1 MQFSIITVTLNAGA
15 VIERTLQS
23 IAMQRNTSY
32 ELIIIDGVSTD
43 DTLKVCQQYDKIV
56 SKVIVEQDNG
66 IYDAMNKGI
75 DHAQGEYCLFLNA
88 GDELYSK
95 DTLSLVAAHF
105 VEDTV
110 LVSGDFIST
119 SIRGRQKYIQ
129 TNKLSLAHL
138 STNFNACHQS
148 IYIKRS
154 HLARFDLQY
163 RFLADYDSVI
173 RTLKSCGD
181 NQSVYVSGPLCR
193 YYRGGYSDTASF
205 SREVERH
212 RILKHHFG
220 WKGVIFSAPHNATR
234 LLRAVLR

>member
-32 ELIIIDGVSTD
+32 EVIIIDGVSTD
-43 DTLKVCQQYDKIV
+43 ETLAVCKQYDKLV
-56 SKVIVEQDNG
+56 SKVIVEHDSG

-88 GDELYSK
+88 GDELCSK
-95 DTLSLVAAHF
+95 DTLSIVATHMNDNS
-105 VEDTV
+105 VV
-110 LVSGDFIST
+110 VSGDFISI
-119 SIRGRQKYIQ
+119 SIHGREKYIQ
-129 TNKLSLAHL
+129 TSKLSLDHL

-154 HLARFDLQY
+154 HIARFDLQY

-173 RTLKSCGD
+173 RTLKACSYS
-181 NQSVYVSGPLCR
+181 QSVYVSHPLCR

-205 SREVERH
+205 SREVERY

-220 WKGVIFSAPHNATR
+220 WKGVIFSAPRNVTR
-234 LLRAVLR
+234 LLRAVLQ